1 VLILANTEA
10 LQLTGF
16 SIGFMTERVVI
27 QTAGPGSAATMK
39 TTKRW
44 IAHQASGSPPWEN
57 AVRRE
62 LVAAFRRGTM
72 DAERCLGTYR
82 LQGSREILPP
92 EAVVYL
98 AAQVVA
104 ERATCFH
111 ESLTADALSDHGG
124 RELAVLFEL
133 DREGFEDLIEAGR
146 RFFFP
151 GR

>member
-1 VLILANTEA
+1 MSTVDVDSREHRSP
-10 LQLTGF
+10 
-16 SIGFMTERVVI
+16 SIDGLFDWVYDGGRSYSNCRTRIGCDDEDN
-27 QTAGPGSAATMK
+27 
-39 TTKRW
+39 
-44 IAHQASGSPPWEN
+44 E
-57 AVRRE
+57 
-62 LVAAFRRGTM
+62 TM
-72 DAERCLGTYR
+72 DRTSGEWSASLGECCSPRTRRCLGTYR

-104 ERATCFH
+104 ERATCLH

>member
-1 VLILANTEA
+1 VLIIANTEV

-16 SIGFMTERVVI
+16 SIGFMTEHAVI
-27 QTAGPGSAATMK
+27 QPAGPGSAATMK

-44 IAHQASGSPPWEN
+44 IAHRAHGAPPWEN

-62 LVAAFRRGTM
+62 LIAAFRRGTM
-72 DAERCLGTYR
+72 DAARCLGTYR

-104 ERATCFH
+104 EQATCLH
-111 ESLTADALSDHGG
+111 ETLTVDALSECGG

-133 DREGFEDLIEAGR
+133 DREGFKELIEAGR